1 MKEKLL
7 KIIQHYGAANQ
18 RKKLCEEF
26 MELQDELANVV
37 NGKPENILTELAD
50 VIALTLQFMT
60 ISGYSFDLLEKNLK
74 DEINFKIQRQLDRIS
89 EEE

>member
-7 KIIQHYGAANQ
+7 KIINHYGAVNQ

-37 NGKPENILTELAD
+37 NDRPENILTELAD
-50 VIALTLQFMT
+50 VMVLTLQFMT
-60 ISGYSFDLLEKNLK
+60 ISGYSFDLLEENLK
-74 DEINFKIQRQLDRIS
+74 DEINYKIQRQLDRIS

>member
-7 KIIQHYGAANQ
+7 KIIQHYGAVNQ

-37 NGKPENILTELAD
+37 NDKPENILTELAD
-50 VIALTLQFMT
+50 VIVLTLQFMT
-60 ISGYSFDLLEKNLK
+60 ISGYSFDLLEENLK
-74 DEINFKIQRQLDRIS
+74 DEINYKIDRQLGRIS

>member
-7 KIIQHYGAANQ
+7 KIIQHYGAVNQ

-26 MELQDELANVV
+26 IELQDELANVV
-37 NGKPENILTELAD
+37 NDRPENILTELAD
-50 VIALTLQFMT
+50 VIVLTLQFMT
-60 ISGYSFDLLEKNLK
+60 ISGYSFDLLEENLK
-74 DEINFKIQRQLDRIS
+74 YEIDYKIQRQLDRIS